1 MNFSVKEMYANCP
14 FIYDCAFLLCEC
26 HMKERLGATSIHV
39 VLQYSDINE
48 NLPFHS
54 LFEVL
59 FDLWQTIT
67 AMITDHVSV
76 RLNGFFCNT

>member
-1 MNFSVKEMYANCP
+1 MTLYVSALRMSHEV
-14 FIYDCAFLLCEC
+14 
-26 HMKERLGATSIHV
+26 LGATSIHV

-59 FDLWQTIT
+59 FDLWKTIT
-67 AMITDHVSV
+67 AIMTVHVSA
-76 RLNGFFCNT
+76 RLNGFFCNTQFTIT

>member
-1 MNFSVKEMYANCP
+1 MSHEV
-14 FIYDCAFLLCEC
+14 
-26 HMKERLGATSIHV
+26 LGATSIHI

-59 FDLWQTIT
+59 FDLWQTIA
-67 AMITDHVSV
+67 AMMTDHVFV
-76 RLNGFFCNT
+76 RSNIKSFEWILLEHPIYDNIACKQRKILL

>member
-1 MNFSVKEMYANCP
+1 MSHEV
-14 FIYDCAFLLCEC
+14 
-26 HMKERLGATSIHV
+26 LGATSIHV

-59 FDLWQTIT
+59 FDLWQTMT
-67 AMITDHVSV
+67 AMMTDHVSV
-76 RLNGFFCNT
+76 RLNGFFCNTQLTIT